1 LDFWHNIR
9 RIKNKGRYLMKSG
22 TKYFVWVSAVLIL
35 VNMYLI
41 FVVAPSDTTGE
52 AQRIFYL
59 HVPMAILSFLLFFI
73 VAGLSVWYLIK
84 KSLKVDNL
92 SNAFAE
98 VGLLCVVLALV
109 TGSIWGRPVWGV
121 WWTWEPRLTTTL
133 ILGMIYV
140 AYVMARAYTENQQ
153 KSAKVASVLGIIG
166 GINVPIVYYSVKL
179 RSIHPEGTVWELPSS
194 MLYVF
199 LFSILAFSVLI
210 FVLVRLRYSVL
221 ETESYLDKLELT
233 TNQKTLE
240 NL

>member
-1 LDFWHNIR
+1 
-9 RIKNKGRYLMKSG
+9 MKSG

-41 FVVAPSDTTGE
+41 FVVAPPDTTGE

>member
-1 LDFWHNIR
+1 
-9 RIKNKGRYLMKSG
+9 MKSG
-22 TKYFVWVSAVLIL
+22 TKYFVWISAVLIL

-41 FVVAPSDTTGE
+41 FVVSPPDMNLGE
-52 AQRIFYL
+52 VQRIFYL
-59 HVPMAILSFLLFFI
+59 NVPMAILSFLLFFI

-84 KSLKVDNL
+84 KDPKIDNL

-179 RSIHPEGTVWELPSS
+179 RSIHPEGTVWDLPSS

-210 FVLVRLRYSVL
+210 FVLVRLRYHVL
-221 ETESYLDKLELT
+221 ETESYLAKLELT
-233 TNQKTLE
+233 SNQKTLE

>member
-41 FVVAPSDTTGE
+41 FVVAPPDTTGE